1 MDDGTLNT
9 SSTYSLFNTEEKI
22 TQNMSSDPIIDYVD
36 QIIYNAISM
45 HASDIHMQPE
55 EMGARTRYRID
66 GTLYDQD
73 AINPDMLKLVISRIK
88 IIAGLDI
95 AVQRLPQDG
104 KIKLNIKTRPTE
116 ASIQNQNQFQDQDQ
130 VIDLRI
136 STFPSTYGEK
146 MVVRILDR
154 SHNLLNLE
162 SLGMNSKMLTH
173 IQSLIKKP
181 HGFFLVTG
189 PTGSGKTTT
198 LYAILS
204 ELNKPGINIVTME
217 DPVEYA
223 VPGITQSQVNDKA
236 GFSFQNGLRCMLR
249 QDPDIIMIGEIRDK
263 ITAQI
268 AIEASLTGHLVF
280 STLHTNDAAGAV
292 TRLLDMGV
300 EPFLINATLTGVLAQ
315 RLARKLCNKCK
326 SETESKNP
334 DIKNLKTN
342 FAAPGCADCFN
353 LGHKGRLGVFELLVL
368 DDQIRDLVLQK
379 AATTN
384 VVQQALKT
392 GMQTLMNDGLE
403 KVNSGQISLEE
414 LYATVTV

>member
-1 MDDGTLNT
+1 MDDGTQIT
-9 SSTYSLFNTEEKI
+9 SSTYSLLNTEEKI
-22 TQNMSSDPIIDYVD
+22 INNINSDPVIDYVD
-36 QIIYNAISM
+36 QILYNAIAM
-45 HASDIHMQPE
+45 HASDIHLQPE
-55 EMGARTRYRID
+55 ENEARARYRID

-73 AINPDMLKLVISRIK
+73 SIKPEMLKLVISRIK

-95 AVQRLPQDG
+95 AIQRLPQDG
-104 KIKLNIKTRPTE
+104 KIKLNTR
-116 ASIQNQNQFQDQDQ
+116 NNGKNNQ

-146 MVVRILDR
+146 MVIRILDR

-162 SLGMNSKMLTH
+162 SLGMNSKMLMH
-173 IQSLIKKP
+173 LQNLIKKP

-204 ELNKPGINIVTME
+204 ALNKPGINIVTME

-280 STLHTNDAAGAV
+280 STLHTNDAAGAI

-300 EPFLINATLTGVLAQ
+300 EPFLINATLTGILAQ
-315 RLARKLCNKCK
+315 RLARKLCSKCK
-326 SETESKNP
+326 KEAALKNP
-334 DIKNLKTN
+334 DLKNLKTN
-342 FAAPGCADCFN
+342 FEALGCSNCFN
-353 LGHKGRLGVFELLVL
+353 LGHKGRLGIFELLVL

-379 AATTN
+379 AATAR
-384 VVQQALKT
+384 VVQQAIAT
-392 GMQTLMNDGLE
+392 GMQTLMSDGLE
-403 KVNSGQISLEE
+403 KVNNGQISLDE

>member
-1 MDDGTLNT
+1 MDDGTQNT
-9 SSTYSLFNTEEKI
+9 SSAYSLFNAEEKI
-22 TQNMSSDPIIDYVD
+22 TQNMSSDPVIDYVD

-45 HASDIHMQPE
+45 HASDIHLQPE

-73 AINPDMLKLVISRIK
+73 SINPEMLKLVISRIK

-104 KIKLNIKTRPTE
+104 KIKLNIKTHPTE
-116 ASIQNQNQFQDQDQ
+116 FKTQDHDQ

-146 MVVRILDR
+146 MVIRILDR

-162 SLGMNSKMLTH
+162 SLGMNPKMLLHT
-173 IQSLIKKP
+173 QSLIKKP

-204 ELNKPGINIVTME
+204 ELNKPGRNIVTME

-280 STLHTNDAAGAV
+280 STLHTNDASGAI

-326 SETESKNP
+326 KESISKKSE
-334 DIKNLKTN
+334 IKNLKTN
-342 FAAPGCADCFN
+342 FEASGCTECFN
-353 LGHKGRLGVFELLVL
+353 LGHKGRVGIFELLVL
-368 DDQIRDLVLQK
+368 DDQIRNLVLK
-379 AATTN
+379 KTETAN
-384 VVQQALKT
+384 IMQQALAS
-392 GMQTLMNDGLE
+392 GMQTLILDGVE
-403 KVNSGQISLEE
+403 KVNDGEISLEE

>member
-1 MDDGTLNT
+1 MDDGIQKT
-9 SSTYSLFNTEEKI
+9 SSSYSLFNTEEKI
-22 TQNMSSDPIIDYVD
+22 IQNINSDPVIDYVD
-36 QIIYNAISM
+36 QILYNAITM
-45 HASDIHMQPE
+45 HASDIHLQPE
-55 EMGARTRYRID
+55 EMGARVRYRID

-73 AINPDMLKLVISRIK
+73 SINPDMLKLVISRIK

-104 KIKLNIKTRPTE
+104 KIKLNIKTRQTGF
-116 ASIQNQNQFQDQDQ
+116 SSQYQDQEQ

-146 MVVRILDR
+146 MVIRILDR

-173 IQSLIKKP
+173 IQNLIKKP

-204 ELNKPGINIVTME
+204 ELNKPGRNIVTME

-280 STLHTNDAAGAV
+280 STLHTNDAAGAI

-326 SETESKNP
+326 KETDLKKTDLKN
-334 DIKNLKTN
+334 IKTN
-342 FAAPGCADCFN
+342 FESPGCSDCFN
-353 LGHKGRLGVFELLVL
+353 LGHKGRLGIFELLVL
-368 DDQIRDLVLQK
+368 DDQIRDLVLQR
-379 AATTN
+379 AATTH

-392 GMQTLMNDGLE
+392 GMQTLMLDGFE
-403 KVNSGQISLEE
+403 KVNGGQISLEE
-414 LYATVTV
+414 LYATVTI

>member
-1 MDDGTLNT
+1 MN
-9 SSTYSLFNTEEKI
+9 
-22 TQNMSSDPIIDYVD
+22 SDPVIDYVD
-36 QIIYNAISM
+36 RILYNAISM
-45 HASDIHMQPE
+45 HASDIHLQPE

-73 AINPDMLKLVISRIK
+73 SINPEMLKLVISRIK

-104 KIKLNIKTRPTE
+104 KIKLNIKTHQTE
-116 ASIQNQNQFQDQDQ
+116 FIKQNQDQDQDQ

-162 SLGMNSKMLTH
+162 SLGMNPKMLTH

-280 STLHTNDAAGAV
+280 STLHTNDAAGAI
-292 TRLLDMGV
+292 TRLIDMGV
-300 EPFLINATLTGVLAQ
+300 EPFLINATLTGILAQ
-315 RLARKLCNKCK
+315 RLARKLCNTCK
-326 SETESKNP
+326 KETGFKNP
-334 DIKNLKTN
+334 DLKDIKTN
-342 FAAPGCADCFN
+342 FEASGCSSCFN
-353 LGHKGRLGVFELLVL
+353 LGHKGRVGIFELLVL

-392 GMQTLMNDGLE
+392 GMQTLMLDGFD

>member
-1 MDDGTLNT
+1 MDDGTQNT

-22 TQNMSSDPIIDYVD
+22 IKSMNSDPVIDYVD
-36 QIIYNAISM
+36 QILCNAIAM
-45 HASDIHMQPE
+45 HASDIHLQPE
-55 EMGARTRYRID
+55 EMGARARYRID

-73 AINPDMLKLVISRIK
+73 SINPEMLKLVISRIK

-95 AVQRLPQDG
+95 AIQRIPQDG
-104 KIKLNIKTRPTE
+104 KIKLNVSGKH
-116 ASIQNQNQFQDQDQ
+116 NQNQ

-146 MVVRILDR
+146 MVIRILDR

-162 SLGMNSKMLTH
+162 SLGMNSKMFTH

-204 ELNKPGINIVTME
+204 ALNKPGRNIVTME

-280 STLHTNDAAGAV
+280 STLHTNDAAGAI
-292 TRLLDMGV
+292 TRLIDMRV
-300 EPFLINATLTGVLAQ
+300 EPFLINATLTGILAQ
-315 RLARKLCNKCK
+315 RLARKLCSKCK
-326 SETESKNP
+326 KEAPIKNP
-334 DIKNLKTN
+334 DLKNIKTN
-342 FAAPGCADCFN
+342 FEAPGCSDCFN
-353 LGHKGRLGVFELLVL
+353 LGHKGRLGIFELLVL

-379 AATTN
+379 AATTH

-392 GMQTLMNDGLE
+392 GMQTLMLDGFE